1 MSYIQRGDLTICSLN
16 VLILKIEQYMN
27 IKGDRDMDA
36 TRYLKDSL
44 ALLGLFGVIYLW
56 SVVAYALQV

>member
-1 MSYIQRGDLTICSLN
+1 
-16 VLILKIEQYMN
+16 
-27 IKGDRDMDA
+27 MDA

-56 SVVAYALQV
+56 AVVAYALQV

>member
-1 MSYIQRGDLTICSLN
+1 
-16 VLILKIEQYMN
+16 MN
-27 IKGDRDMDA
+27 NIGGCDMDA
-36 TRYLKDSL
+36 SRYLKDSL

>member
-1 MSYIQRGDLTICSLN
+1 MMGLYNMFSKCSLSE
-16 VLILKIEQYMN
+16 IEHYMN
-27 IKGDRDMDA
+27 ILRMQIMNA

-56 SVVAYALQV
+56 SVVAYALQA

>member
-1 MSYIQRGDLTICSLN
+1 M
-16 VLILKIEQYMN
+16 E
-27 IKGDRDMDA
+27 A

-56 SVVAYALQV
+56 AIVAFALQA

>member
-1 MSYIQRGDLTICSLN
+1 MKWLDNMFSKCSYLG
-16 VLILKIEQYMN
+16 IEQYKN
-27 IKGDRDMDA
+27 IFGECDMDA

-56 SVVAYALQV
+56 SVVAYALQA